1 MTGELRTSDLNISS
15 YDAVVVGS
23 GPNGLAAAIT
33 LAQAGK
39 RVLVLEGKAK
49 IGGGLRS
56 ADDLTLPG
64 FIHDPCSAMHPLGV
78 GSPFFRSLDQ
88 KAIGLKWIF
97 PPAAMA
103 HPHDDGTA
111 SLVRGRVDTTASQ
124 FGRDERPYRMLMG
137 PLVSGWKD
145 ILTEFLGPLRIP
157 RHPIAMAR
165 FGVFALMPATLLA
178 KTLFREEKTRA
189 VFAGLAAH
197 SIMPLEKPATAA
209 FGLMLGILA
218 HAVGWPMAERGSQSI
233 ADALGDKLRE
243 LGGQIVTEHEV
254 RSLDELADA
263 KQVLLDVTP
272 RQLLGLAGE
281 KLPDDYRK
289 QLEGYRYGAG
299 VFKIDYALDGPV
311 PWRARECL
319 EAGTV
324 HVGGTLEDIADS
336 EAAMGRGAHAERP
349 FVLVGQQSL
358 FDRTRA
364 PDGKHTLWAYCH
376 VPNGSTMDMTEAIE
390 RQIERFA
397 PGFRKRILARATRNA
412 LEMERYNP
420 NYIGGDINGGV
431 QDLGQLF
438 TRPVPKLD
446 PYATPLPGV
455 FLCSSATPPGGGVHG
470 MCGYFAAQSALKKQG
485 TETG

>member
-1 MTGELRTSDLNISS
+1 MTGEAWNASDADLTR

-39 RVLVLEGKAK
+39 KVLVLEGKEK

-56 ADDLTLPG
+56 DDHLTLPG

-88 KAIGLKWIF
+88 KAIGLRWVF

-111 SLVRGRVDTTASQ
+111 SLVRGRVETTAGQ
-124 FGRDERPYRMLMG
+124 FGRDERAYRLLMG
-137 PLVSGWKD
+137 PLVASWKD
-145 ILTEFLGPLRIP
+145 ILTEFLGPLRVP
-157 RHPIAMAR
+157 KHPVAMAR
-165 FGVFALMPATLLA
+165 FGMFALLPAVTLA
-178 KTLFREEKTRA
+178 RTLFREEKTRA

-197 SIMPLEKPATAA
+197 SIMPLEKPATSA

-218 HAVGWPMAERGSQSI
+218 HAVGWPMAEGGSQTI
-233 ADALGDKLRE
+233 ANALAAKLRS
-243 LGGQIVTEHEV
+243 LGGEIVTDHEV
-254 RSLDELADA
+254 KSLDELGGA

-272 RQLLGLAGE
+272 RQLLRLGGE
-281 KLPDDYRK
+281 KLPDGYRK

-299 VFKIDYALDGPV
+299 VFKIDYALDAPI

-324 HVGGTLEDIADS
+324 HVGGTLEEIAAS
-336 EAAMGRGAHAERP
+336 EAAMGRGDHAERP

-358 FDRTRA
+358 FDRARA
-364 PDGKHTLWAYCH
+364 PEGKHTVWAYCH
-376 VPNGSTMDMTEAIE
+376 VPNGSTVDMTEAIE
-390 RQIERFA
+390 SQIERFA
-397 PGFRKRILARATRNA
+397 PGFRNRILARATRNSA
-412 LEMERYNP
+412 EMVDSSCTNNADRLTA
-420 NYIGGDINGGV
+420 GDNSTIVTCILPQSRWTHVAGPAAARN
-431 QDLGQLF
+431 
-438 TRPVPKLD
+438 RPD
-446 PYATPLPGV
+446 R
-455 FLCSSATPPGGGVHG
+455 H
-470 MCGYFAAQSALKKQG
+470 
-485 TETG
+485 

>member
-1 MTGELRTSDLNISS
+1 MTVATTGARDLKGAG

-33 LAQAGK
+33 LARAGRK
-39 RVLVLEGKAK
+39 VLVLEGKDK

-64 FIHDPCSAMHPLGV
+64 FIHDPCSAMHPLGI

-88 KAIGLKWIF
+88 KAIGLRWVF

-111 SLVRGRVDTTASQ
+111 SLVRGRVETTASQ
-124 FGRDERPYRMLMG
+124 FGRDERAYRMLMG
-137 PLVSGWKD
+137 PLVDGWKE
-145 ILTEFLGPLRIP
+145 ILAEFLGPLRVP

-165 FGVFALMPATLLA
+165 FGVFALMPAAVLA
-178 KTLFREEKTRA
+178 RTLFREERTRA

-209 FGLMLGILA
+209 FGLMLGMLA
-218 HAVGWPMAERGSQSI
+218 HALGWPMAERGSQTI
-233 ADALGDKLRE
+233 ANALAAQLRALGGE
-243 LGGQIVTEHEV
+243 IVTGREV
-254 RSLDELADA
+254 RALEELAGA
-263 KQVLLDVTP
+263 RQVLLDVTP
-272 RQLLGLAGE
+272 RQLLQIAGE
-281 KLPDDYRK
+281 KLPDGYRR
-289 QLEGYRYGAG
+289 QLEAYRYGAG
-299 VFKIDYALDGPV
+299 VFKVDYALDGPI

-324 HVGGTLEDIADS
+324 HVGGALDDIAAS
-336 EAAMGRGAHAERP
+336 EAAMGRGEHSAQP

-364 PDGKHTLWAYCH
+364 PEGKHTVWAYCH
-376 VPNGSTMDMTEAIE
+376 VPNGSTVDMTAAIE
-390 RQIERFA
+390 DQIERFA
-397 PGFRKRILARATRNA
+397 PGFRGRILARATRNS

-438 TRPVPKLD
+438 TRPAPKLD

-470 MCGYFAAQSALKKQG
+470 MCGYFAAQSALKASNR
-485 TETG
+485 